1 MLIIEINGTAFKPS
15 VMEFGFQDISAPNA
29 GRDQNGLMHKMYL
42 TSKIKINLEWWEPSR
57 ALTAQ
62 ILQAVSSEYFTVRFW
77 NPETNSLTT
86 RTMYVGDRSAPVRMW
101 GDGAAWYSKVSFN
114 LIER

>member
-1 MLIIEINGTAFKPS
+1 MLVIKINGVNFDPS
-15 VMEFGFQDISAPNA
+15 EMEIGVQDVSASEA
-29 GRDQNGLMHKMYL
+29 GRDQRGVMQKML
-42 TSKIKINLEWWEPSR
+42 ISSKFKIRVAWREPSR

-62 ILQAVSSEYFTVRFW
+62 ILTAVKPEYFQVQFW

-86 RTMYVGDRSAPVRMW
+86 RTMYVGDRSAMVRMW
-101 GDGAAWYSKVSFN
+101 GDARAWYSKVEFN